1 MSPLL
6 AFSDGGLFAVG
17 AVVFI
22 AVFTAA
28 ISLAYVRFAELDKDA
43 VRDTAR
49 PREED
54 RPRIGE

>member
-22 AVFTAA
+22 SVFTAA
-28 ISLAYVRFAELDKDA
+28 LSLAYIRFAELDKDA
-43 VRDTAR
+43 KRDAAR
-49 PREED
+49 SSDGD
-54 RPRIGE
+54 RIHTGE